1 MNPVLLDCST
11 AVSSIIIF
19 IIALLVL
26 PALMPPAYATLASIV
41 LFIVLMSCGGYY
53 ISKETAKKQ

>member
-19 IIALLVL
+19 VIALIVF
-26 PALMPPAYATLASIV
+26 PAFMPLAYATLSSII
-41 LFIVLMSCGGYY
+41 LFIVFMACGGYY
-53 ISKETAKKQ
+53 ISKETAKK

>member
-1 MNPVLLDCST
+1 MNPVLLDCTT

-19 IIALLVL
+19 IIALIVL
-26 PALMPPAYATLASIV
+26 PALMPAAYATLASII